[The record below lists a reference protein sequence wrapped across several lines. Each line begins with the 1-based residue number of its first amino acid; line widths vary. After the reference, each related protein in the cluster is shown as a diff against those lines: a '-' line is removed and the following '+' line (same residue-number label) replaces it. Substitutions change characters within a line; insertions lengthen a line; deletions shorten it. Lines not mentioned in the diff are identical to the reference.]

1 VLFRLRLDPLL
12 FLLRLDPLLFRLRLE
27 VVLLLLRLDPL
38 LFRLPPARRRR
49 VAAPFRAAAERLALD
64 REEEAR
70 PPFRPPLREE
80 PLLRFF
86 PRPEPLFLPP
96 PVSLFTV
103 AQARRAASPRETPRS
118 SYPSSMCSAW
128 RFCLLVYDD
137 LSPRGMVVASH

>member
-1 VLFRLRLDPLL
+1 MLFRLRLDPLL
-12 FLLRLDPLLFRLRLE
+12 FLPRLEPLLFRLRL
-27 VVLLLLRLDPL
+27 DPV

-49 VAAPFRAAAERLALD
+49 VAAPFRAAAERLALERD
-64 REEEAR
+64 DEAR
-70 PPFRPPLREE
+70 PPFRPPLRDEL
-80 PLLRFF
+80 LLRFF

-137 LSPRGMVVASH
+137 LSPRGIVVASH